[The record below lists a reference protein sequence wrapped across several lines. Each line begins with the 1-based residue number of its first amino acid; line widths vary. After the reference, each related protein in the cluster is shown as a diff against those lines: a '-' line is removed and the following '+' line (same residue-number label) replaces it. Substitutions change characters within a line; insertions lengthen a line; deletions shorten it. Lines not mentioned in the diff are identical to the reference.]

1 MEESFGKRWS
11 DKEAAIGV
19 PSELRADMVSFG
31 GLLLPCE
38 AAPFLSFDKALG
50 KKRIFEVYG
59 SSWEWS
65 DKDKERLSPYIMI
78 GSDGSGNPICQ
89 RNTDEAVVLIDHED
103 GFNSISFVNSGVQ
116 QLQESLLAYFGERDA
131 VRFLS
136 EMQKIDP
143 KAIEPESFWSIEA
156 KAIGE

>member
-1 MEESFGKRWS
+1 MEESFEKRWS
-11 DKEAAIGV
+11 DKEAALGV
-19 PSELRADMVSFG
+19 PPDIRANMLSFG
-31 GLLLPCE
+31 GLLLPSE
-38 AAPFLSFDKALG
+38 AAPFLSFDKAEDV
-50 KKRIFEVYG
+50 KRIFEVYG

-89 RNTDEAVVLIDHED
+89 RNTDKAVVLIDHDD
-103 GFNSISFVNSGVQ
+103 GFNSVSFVNSGVQ

-131 VRFLS
+131 ERFLS

-156 KAIGE
+156 KVIGA